1 MPNAPPGVSARPGS
15 SAGAVRGVMRP
26 VSQTSS
32 AHLERKYRPVRAHRI
47 VHGTIGVVTAA
58 RIFPRISLVAR
69 RHVDF
74 KRVCTCCCLP

>member
-1 MPNAPPGVSARPGS
+1 MPNAPPGVSARAGS
-15 SAGAVRGVMRP
+15 AADAVRVVMRP
-26 VSQTSS
+26 VSQKSS
-32 AHLERKYRPVRAHRI
+32 AHLERKYGPVRAHGL

-74 KRVCTCCCLP
+74 KRVCSCCCLP

>member
-1 MPNAPPGVSARPGS
+1 MPNAPPGVAARPGS
-15 SAGAVRGVMRP
+15 VTGAVRTVIGP
-26 VSQTSS
+26 VSQTTS
-32 AHLERKYRPVRAHRI
+32 AHLERKYRPVSAHGV